1 MKLVVPV
8 PKRLR
13 EVLLLPKEL
22 LLELMIQIEI
32 SKLNVWE
39 SDQMKL
45 TETVRTSRLKNS
57 KLLTVK
63 KLLNSLRVDVIL
75 ILERV

>member
-1 MKLVVPV
+1 M
-8 PKRLR
+8 
-13 EVLLLPKEL
+13 PKEL